1 MNAYTK
7 KNDKCCLKILFLCRR
22 RRRRRRHHHHHHHH
36 HHYFMVLYNCN
47 ILTRKFDFRMRKQLH
62 GMTGN
67 ELFSL
72 TKSQLEKHCGKE
84 EGQRLDS
91 QITVQ
96 RNVSGVSKL
105 SY

>member
-1 MNAYTK
+1 
-7 KNDKCCLKILFLCRR
+7 
-22 RRRRRRHHHHHHHH
+22 
-36 HHYFMVLYNCN
+36 
-47 ILTRKFDFRMRKQLH
+47 MRKQLH